1 MALLLHLD
9 EGPFRSLETIVFL
22 WILYLDIDSS
32 LSSTSTVFLTVVL
45 LLIVFSNGR
54 PPMQMF
60 HLQPKGCK
68 NKMEI
73 AKLKI
78 QE

>member
-45 LLIVFSNGR
+45 LLTVFLAVVLR
-54 PPMQMF
+54 CHF
-60 HLQPKGCK
+60 EKGCK

>member
-60 HLQPKGCK
+60 HFEKGCK